1 MTNHRVVITG
11 IGVIAP
17 NGVGRVEFENSLRS
31 GRSGI
36 EFFEKS
42 KTLNFNCQIAGKPN
56 ITTDYKQIYFDD
68 YYQYKLKNK
77 GIIYG
82 CLSGLEAWKDA
93 GLKYNHELLDY
104 ESGMIFG
111 SGALA
116 MDSFNQNTVE
126 NILEGKSRRLG
137 SSIIPQS
144 MSSGAAAYLNK
155 ILGLG
160 NRILSNSSACIT
172 GSESILLGFEHLKLG
187 KAKRM
192 LCGSTEGD
200 GILIW
205 GAFDPMRILTSDSN
219 DTPEQGSRPLCKT
232 SVGFV
237 PGGGSGALVLET
249 LESAQKRNAK
259 IYAEILGAD
268 VNSGG
273 FRSGGSMTAPNS
285 SAVINCMRN
294 TLAQSKIASDEIDL
308 ISGHLTGTKGDITEI
323 KNWVVGLN
331 RKQKKFPLINTPK
344 SMIGHCIAGAG
355 SIELVA
361 AIIQMEKSFVHGN
374 YNIKEINP
382 KISVEISP
390 NCIPR
395 QTIQKEINT
404 IMKANFGFGD
414 LNCTILLRKWK
425 NG

>member
-1 MTNHRVVITG
+1 MTKHRVVITG

-56 ITTDYKQIYFDD
+56 ITADYKQIYFDD

-93 GLKYNHELLDY
+93 GLKYNHEFLDY

-160 NRILSNSSACIT
+160 NRVLSNSSACIT

-294 TLAQSKIASDEIDL
+294 TLAQSK
-308 ISGHLTGTKGDITEI
+308 
-323 KNWVVGLN
+323 N
-331 RKQKKFPLINTPK
+331 
-344 SMIGHCIAGAG
+344 
-355 SIELVA
+355 
-361 AIIQMEKSFVHGN
+361 IQS
-374 YNIKEINP
+374 
-382 KISVEISP
+382 
-390 NCIPR
+390 
-395 QTIQKEINT
+395 
-404 IMKANFGFGD
+404 
-414 LNCTILLRKWK
+414 
-425 NG
+425 

>member
-1 MTNHRVVITG
+1 MTKHRVVITG

-56 ITTDYKQIYFDD
+56 ITADYKQIYFDD

-187 KAKRM
+187 KAKE
-192 LCGSTEGD
+192 C
-200 GILIW
+200 
-205 GAFDPMRILTSDSN
+205 
-219 DTPEQGSRPLCKT
+219 
-232 SVGFV
+232 SV
-237 PGGGSGALVLET
+237 AVL
-249 LESAQKRNAK
+249 K
-259 IYAEILGAD
+259 
-268 VNSGG
+268 
-273 FRSGGSMTAPNS
+273 
-285 SAVINCMRN
+285 
-294 TLAQSKIASDEIDL
+294 
-308 ISGHLTGTKGDITEI
+308 GT
-323 KNWVVGLN
+323 V
-331 RKQKKFPLINTPK
+331 
-344 SMIGHCIAGAG
+344 
-355 SIELVA
+355 
-361 AIIQMEKSFVHGN
+361 
-374 YNIKEINP
+374 Y
-382 KISVEISP
+382 
-390 NCIPR
+390 
-395 QTIQKEINT
+395 
-404 IMKANFGFGD
+404 
-414 LNCTILLRKWK
+414 
-425 NG
+425 